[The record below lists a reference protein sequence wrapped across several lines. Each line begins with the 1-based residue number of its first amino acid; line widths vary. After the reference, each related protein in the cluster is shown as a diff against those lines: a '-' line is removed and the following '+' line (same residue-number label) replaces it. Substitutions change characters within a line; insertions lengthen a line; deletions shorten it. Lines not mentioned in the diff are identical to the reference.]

1 MRYEKFGKRLTM
13 NEPNPGLPRLM
24 VNASQGWRLRIKGDT
39 PMTKI
44 RTAYRT
50 GIFAALILAIGGLGL
65 ASPAQAGGA
74 NTQCTSTLAQY
85 GATIKQLEIFS
96 AKAQALADQNPL
108 YISDVEY
115 YASVLADAQRCA
127 KNLSTMATVSR

>member
-1 MRYEKFGKRLTM
+1 
-13 NEPNPGLPRLM
+13 
-24 VNASQGWRLRIKGDT
+24 
-39 PMTKI
+39 MTKI
-44 RTAYRT
+44 RTTYRT
-50 GIFAALILAIGGLGL
+50 GVLAALILAIGVLGL
-65 ASPAQAGGA
+65 SSPAQAGA
-74 NTQCTSTLAQY
+74 SNTQCTATLAQY
-85 GATIKQLEIFS
+85 GATIKQLETFS